1 MSLENLHKATAK
13 ADLNQVKFL
22 LESNNVKKGSFRLA
36 LQNSIKDKKNRD
48 SDINKEFFSLIL
60 NYNLKHNIVSN
71 MELFN
76 AFKDAMASKD
86 SFFIKNLL
94 KEYNIHQ
101 IVSNGFKL
109 DQKKSIDNLITLFYM
124 AGRFNKTENVK
135 ILIQHNEIENVCGDF
150 KSKSYQNFILSC
162 LDKFVKYGNSP
173 SYLYFWNDFLID
185 KDTTSFIEHIELSIK
200 NNFQRV
206 TILLIDYLN
215 LGYKD
220 TLSYIKLCFSEGR
233 LHTCKQLIEKHK
245 NQIKLDDDN
254 FFNKMFSNV
263 YQYPGINKDF
273 ISFINFLDSE
283 SIFQVGNVV
292 RIIYDSNY
300 TYLKSLFKKEYLQ
313 NKISTF

>member
-48 SDINKEFFSLIL
+48 TDINKEIFSLIL
-60 NYNLKHNIVSN
+60 DYNLKHNIVSN

-94 KEYNIHQ
+94 KEYNLHQ

-135 ILIQHNEIENVCGDF
+135 ILIQHNEIENICGDF
-150 KSKSYQNFILSC
+150 KSDSYQNFILSC

-173 SYLYFWNDFLID
+173 AYLYFWDNFLID
-185 KDTTSFIEHIELSIK
+185 KNKISFLEHIKLSIT
-200 NNFQRV
+200 NNFQKV
-206 TILLIDYLN
+206 TILLIDYFN
-215 LGYKD
+215 FGYKD
-220 TLSYIKLCFSEGR
+220 TLLYIQLCFSEGR
-233 LHTCKQLIEKHK
+233 LHTCKQLIEKYK
-245 NQIKLDDDN
+245 KQLKSDDK
-254 FFNKMFSNV
+254 FFNKIFNNV
-263 YQYPGINKDF
+263 YEYPPINKE
-273 ISFINFLDSE
+273 FINFIKFLESE
-283 SIFQVGNVV
+283 SLFCMNDIVK
-292 RIIYDSNY
+292 IIYNSNY
-300 TYLKSLFKKEYLQ
+300 TYLKGFFKKEYLQ
-313 NKISTF
+313 NKITTF

>member
-48 SDINKEFFSLIL
+48 SDINKEIFSLIL

-200 NNFQRV
+200 NNFEYIVMLHGDGQYLPEKICPMNFSFLSIKV
-206 TILLIDYLN
+206 LIA
-215 LGYKD
+215 
-220 TLSYIKLCFSEGR
+220 SVI
-233 LHTCKQLIEKHK
+233 
-245 NQIKLDDDN
+245 
-254 FFNKMFSNV
+254 
-263 YQYPGINKDF
+263 
-273 ISFINFLDSE
+273 
-283 SIFQVGNVV
+283 
-292 RIIYDSNY
+292 
-300 TYLKSLFKKEYLQ
+300 
-313 NKISTF
+313 